1 MPIKKGG
8 IKAISTKSSGGGN
21 IISSL
26 GNAINKSNA
35 NIKKEFEKPSV
46 KEGLQKAVK
55 LASGVLSV
63 TPIGKAVV
71 MATVAI
77 ADKATNSHSASSYL
91 GTDKNNSTISLLPGG
106 LLAQQIL
113 EVADPNIARKLESAV
128 PDPKRVAIARA
139 EKTIEKPKNTLSNHH
154 IDKPVVAK
162 PSLLSTITTKT
173 ESLTPKTTISHVQTK
188 HPISGGIKST
198 IGRRPDET
206 STISTIFNE
215 NKPPVPIKVDDS
227 STLSSLKPPPAS
239 EEPVKP
245 SLIPSEIFNP
255 VPEAPSTLQ
264 QTATN
269 IEIKEATKQVKEVEK
284 PSINSDTV
292 SETPKEIES
301 EKPAPINV
309 SSGGSTLE
317 RLAVNA
323 SQPSDDVVQPTDRR
337 QKSFFDFCIIA

>member
-21 IISSL
+21 IISSI

-46 KEGLQKAVK
+46 QEGLQKATK
-55 LASGVLSV
+55 IAAGVLSV

-91 GTDKNNSTISLLPGG
+91 GTDK
-106 LLAQQIL
+106 
-113 EVADPNIARKLESAV
+113 
-128 PDPKRVAIARA
+128 
-139 EKTIEKPKNTLSNHH
+139 
-154 IDKPVVAK
+154 PVVTK

-188 HPISGGIKST
+188 HLISGGIKST

-206 STISTIFNE
+206 STISSIFNE
-215 NKPPVPIKVDDS
+215 DKPPVPIKVDDS
-227 STLSSLKPPPAS
+227 STLSTLKPPPAS
-239 EEPVKP
+239 EDNVKP

-269 IEIKEATKQVKEVEK
+269 IEIKEATKQVKEIEK
-284 PSINSDTV
+284 PSINSNTV

-317 RLAVNA
+317 RLSINA
-323 SQPSDDVVQPTDRR
+323 SQPDDDVVQPNVR
-337 QKSFFDFCIIA
+337 QKSFFDFCTIA